1 MATVSGRLATI
12 KPAAATWKT
21 LIQPVTNVV
30 VCYVGLA
37 NQATTDDNFRIAVI
51 SNALADQTPNAQDL
65 IAGSLTVG
73 AGSLIKACGDSS
85 FMDKQWVGPIELNPA
100 NNDQIVVYSVNGN
113 VSFVAT
119 GDAGAV

>member
-1 MATVSGRLATI
+1 MTTAAGRLATI

-21 LIQPVTNVV
+21 LIQPVGNIV
-30 VCYVGLA
+30 VCYVGIC
-37 NQATTDDNFRIAVI
+37 NQGATDDNFRVGVI
-51 SNALADQTPNAQDL
+51 SNASADQASPAADL
-65 IAGSLTVG
+65 IAGSLTAG
-73 AGSLIKACGDSS
+73 AGSLVKACGDSS